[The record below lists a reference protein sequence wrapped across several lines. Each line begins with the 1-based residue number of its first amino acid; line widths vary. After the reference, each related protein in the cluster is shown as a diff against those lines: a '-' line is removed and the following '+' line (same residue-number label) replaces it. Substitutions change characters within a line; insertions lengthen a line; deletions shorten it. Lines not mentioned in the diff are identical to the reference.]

1 MVVIQRP
8 GPLGWA
14 VFLSAALHAA
24 LLGGWYRPRA
34 GAMDESGVLRL
45 QVVAASLREPT
56 DNVLTDEASA
66 SHLLAG
72 TPEEPRPVIAA
83 QPLPTPT
90 PAETSPQA
98 QAAPAPPP
106 PRPDPASYKT
116 TQQGLDPA
124 PRFVQDIE
132 PEYPASASLQE
143 GSVVLRFLINARGEI
158 DELTVLRSTPP
169 GVFDAAALRAYAKA
183 RFTPGYF
190 LGIAVPSQKTIE
202 VFFTPTNRAGAVNG
216 TAPTMPR

>member
-1 MVVIQRP
+1 MVVMQRP

-14 VFLSAALHAA
+14 VFLSAALHVA

-45 QVVAASLREPT
+45 QVVAAPLRQSADSVPT
-56 DNVLTDEASA
+56 DESSA
-66 SHLLAG
+66 SNQLAG
-72 TPEEPRPVIAA
+72 EPEEERAVVAP

-90 PAETSPQA
+90 VAEASPQA
-98 QAAPAPPP
+98 QEASPPAQ
-106 PRPDPASYKT
+106 PRPDPASYRT

-143 GSVVLRFLINARGEI
+143 GSVVLRFLINARGDI

-216 TAPTMPR
+216 TAPTIPR